1 MVADKAGEI
10 PVSPSRGLTSTEAAE
25 RLERYGPN
33 MAPEERRRPLLGL
46 LGKFWAPVPWM
57 LEATIILE
65 LLLGHYAEAE
75 IIGLLL
81 VVNAILSFVQEG
93 RAHNAL
99 ALLRQRLTIQARVLR
114 DGQWQLRPAQEL
126 VPGDV
131 VRSADGRFGPG
142 GPPRRIG
149 AGPSRSVGAN
159 RRVRA
164 GRSRQRASDLRGNT
178 GQTGRGERRDH
189 CYGHAHHIRK
199 DRGIGPPGEDRQPP

>member
-99 ALLRQRLTIQARVLR
+99 ALLRK
-114 DGQWQLRPAQEL
+114 G
-126 VPGDV
+126 
-131 VRSADGRFGPG
+131 
-142 GPPRRIG
+142 
-149 AGPSRSVGAN
+149 
-159 RRVRA
+159 
-164 GRSRQRASDLRGNT
+164 
-178 GQTGRGERRDH
+178 
-189 CYGHAHHIRK
+189 
-199 DRGIGPPGEDRQPP
+199 